1 MDPAETLVV
10 ADELARERVL
20 IDALPY
26 LDNEYEDPTVQAE
39 VGSQQRWRPPRLSNS
54 RQHRSSLLLNPRTPR

>member
-26 LDNEYEDPTVQAE
+26 LDNEYEDPTVQSE
-39 VGSQQRWRPPRLSNS
+39 VRRSKDGAAAPP
-54 RQHRSSLLLNPRTPR
+54 QPVPTAVCC